1 MTINIP
7 AYKYIQNEQNI
18 NFSDRNI
25 CTLIGENGSGKSTIL
40 ESIFNKYIEEDDK
53 KVICFTS
60 GQNELFYSIF
70 DKSLFIYI
78 SKNHIL

>member
-18 NFSDRNI
+18 NFSNGNI

-40 ESIFNKYIEEDDK
+40 ESIFNKYIEEK
-53 KVICFTS
+53 W
-60 GQNELFYSIF
+60 
-70 DKSLFIYI
+70 
-78 SKNHIL
+78 